1 MKKFTQNDVFVNT
14 MKTYPKVRIFVNSGE
29 IYYNGTTKNGPQLND
44 YLETPPED
52 LPIVAS
58 DGFEYIGGWPDTI
71 ADITYP
77 ATFSFASPVATGT
90 EDFES
95 GW

>member
-44 YLETPPED
+44 YLETPPVEVP
-52 LPIVAS
+52 LVAI

-77 ATFSFASPVATGT
+77 TTFSFASPVATGT
-90 EDFES
+90 ENFES